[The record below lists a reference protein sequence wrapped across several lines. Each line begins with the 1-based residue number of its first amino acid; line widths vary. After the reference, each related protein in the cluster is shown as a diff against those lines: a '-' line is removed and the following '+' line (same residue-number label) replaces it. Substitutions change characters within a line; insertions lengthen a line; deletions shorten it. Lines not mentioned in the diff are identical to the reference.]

1 MELTPF
7 VASRKH
13 CCSCWRDVLRKRRK
27 MYHLII
33 TDRTSNSICI
43 VYSSNDDVEIPETKP
58 EISKAHHMH
67 SSPIPLPGYDGFGVA
82 VW

>member
-1 MELTPF
+1 
-7 VASRKH
+7 
-13 CCSCWRDVLRKRRK
+13 

-58 EISKAHHMH
+58 EISNEIHHMH
-67 SSPIPLPGYDGFGVA
+67 HSPIPLPGYYGFGVA

>member
-1 MELTPF
+1 
-7 VASRKH
+7 
-13 CCSCWRDVLRKRRK
+13 